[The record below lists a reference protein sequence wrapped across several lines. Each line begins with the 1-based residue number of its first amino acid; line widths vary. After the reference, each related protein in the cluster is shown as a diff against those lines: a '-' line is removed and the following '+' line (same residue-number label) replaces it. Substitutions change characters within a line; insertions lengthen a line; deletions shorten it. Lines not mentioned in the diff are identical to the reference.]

1 MNGDSPVSMGAIF
14 IFIREREFGSSS
26 SHILSSEPRA
36 TKARETSTGLF
47 FGSTS
52 AAVGRGEGEGGTRGA
67 EKNLFLPHSELYPGL
82 SGGVGSLPNI
92 SRAEI
97 RPQASQKS
105 RQKRGDSPSSLFLPM
120 PSFFYPETF
129 EFSDSR
135 ANESSSC
142 ARRRRR
148 G

>member
-1 MNGDSPVSMGAIF
+1 MPFSFLFVKANLALPPRISSLLNPGRDKS
-14 IFIREREFGSSS
+14 ERDF
-26 SHILSSEPRA
+26 HRP
-36 TKARETSTGLF
+36 F

-52 AAVGRGEGEGGTRGA
+52 AAVGRGEEGEEERGERKKPFSSTFRA
-67 EKNLFLPHSELYPGL
+67 ISRFER
-82 SGGVGSLPNI
+82 GGVGSLPNI

-105 RQKRGDSPSSLFLPM
+105 RPKRGDCPSFLFLPM
-120 PSFFYPETF
+120 PSSFYPETF

-135 ANESSSC
+135 ANESSSSY